1 MFVCLLWASSAA
13 SSTEGNSEAS
23 TTPLDSPTSP
33 PPQQQRRRF
42 LKLVSEGDVQLCRIT
57 NDSGT
62 VISKILGSKYLRRWE
77 THHLYLNDAQISS
90 KTVRYFNFSSTAHFS
105 PLVDAMSQN
114 GRGIYEA
121 TTTPPPFFLGTL
133 TDNLFTH
140 KLLNSTVMG
149 C

>member
-1 MFVCLLWASSAA
+1 MFLDCFIHSFTASS
-13 SSTEGNSEAS
+13 STEEGNSETS
-23 TTPLDSPTSP
+23 TTPLDSPMSP

-90 KTVRYFNFSSTAHFS
+90 KTVRTYVVVGVVVVFFSLFSFIQLRKSLRAYSTLRNEPFIRSATS
-105 PLVDAMSQN
+105 SVYLSLTRPLN
-114 GRGIYEA
+114 II
-121 TTTPPPFFLGTL
+121 
-133 TDNLFTH
+133 
-140 KLLNSTVMG
+140 
-149 C
+149 